1 MNLFGILAITGMPG
15 LYKHI
20 KQANNGLIIE
30 NIADGKRTQ
39 VFASARISALED
51 ISMYTDDGDTRLSDI
66 YRSLYK
72 ELQGK
77 PTPFNPKKASAEELK
92 ELFAK
97 VLPNYDQDRVY
108 VSNIKTC
115 FAWYNI
121 LVEKGYIDDKEDSP
135 ESEANDDNENS
146 EDKPAE
152 ETPKRTRTRKK
163 KTEE

>member
-20 KQANNGLIIE
+20 KQATNGLIIE

-51 ISMYTDDGDTRLSDI
+51 ISMYTDDGDTKLTDI
-66 YRSLYK
+66 YRNLYK
-72 ELQGK
+72 ELNGK
-77 PTPFNPKKASAEELK
+77 PTPFNPKKASADELK

-97 VLPNYDQDRVY
+97 VLPNFDRDRVY
-108 VSNIKTC
+108 VSNIKTA

-121 LVEKGYIDDKEDSP
+121 LVEKGYIDDKDENEENQDSA
-135 ESEANDDNENS
+135 ESTEEQQA
-146 EDKPAE
+146 